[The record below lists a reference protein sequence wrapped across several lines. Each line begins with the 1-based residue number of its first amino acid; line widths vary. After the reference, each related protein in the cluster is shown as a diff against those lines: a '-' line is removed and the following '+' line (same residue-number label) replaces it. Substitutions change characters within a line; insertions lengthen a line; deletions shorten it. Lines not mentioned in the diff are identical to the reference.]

1 MKNDIV
7 LFIVGCMMILM
18 ASCLGND
25 DTDTTAEIKDS
36 QISSFVLS
44 HDSVTGLGN
53 VKFTIDQVNGY
64 IFNMDSLPFGTQVN
78 KVVCTLTY
86 RSGVSG
92 VKVVQEAVGDTT
104 IWWNGTDSLDFS
116 KPVKFTTQAYDGIT
130 TKTYTAWVNIHQVI
144 PDLMVWERYNG
155 RMTGITADRQKVV
168 AYPYE
173 GADAYLMYIKTTDTN
188 RLYYSLA
195 TDTKNEWKE
204 LPLSGLPGTVDISRI
219 TLYENTLYA
228 SGNGLFYQSED
239 GSKWVEVENTPV
251 VKTIL
256 GVVKE
261 RRNIPSQLA
270 AIVESGNTY
279 FFAGMDKEKQWKK
292 GDLVPDNFP
301 VSGFGDLNYYRMNNE
316 YLTVVAGE
324 DKDGRLLNTTW
335 ATENALSWAFLSGEQ
350 ENFFEKKTGVM
361 LALYDDKFYLTGGIN
376 AEGKASKD
384 IHVSED
390 NGITWSPADSL
401 KAFPDEYIARGY
413 ASIHVDADKN
423 MLIFG
428 GKISKDAKTL
438 DEIWRG
444 RINRLR

>member
-1 MKNDIV
+1 MKKDIV
-7 LFIVGCMMILM
+7 LLIVGCMMILM

-25 DTDTTAEIKDS
+25 DIDTAEIKDA

-44 HDSVTGLGN
+44 HDSITDLEN
-53 VKFTIDQVNGY
+53 VKFTIDQVNGH

-78 KVVCTLTY
+78 KIVCTLAY
-86 RSGVSG
+86 RTGVSG

-116 KPVKFTTQAYDGIT
+116 KPVKFTAQAYDGVT

-144 PDLMVWERYNG
+144 PDLMVWERYSS
-155 RMTGITADRQKVV
+155 RMTGTIADKQKIV

-173 GADAYLMYIKTTDTN
+173 GADAYLMYVKTTGN

-195 TDTKNEWKE
+195 TEARNEWKE
-204 LPLSGLPGTVDISRI
+204 LPLSGLPETVDISRI

-228 SGNGLFYQSED
+228 SGDGLFYQSGD
-239 GSKWVEVENTPV
+239 GLNWVKVENTPV

-261 RRNIPSQLA
+261 GRNAPSQLA
-270 AIVESGNTY
+270 TIVESENAY
-279 FFAGMDKEKQWKK
+279 FFAGMNKEKQWET
-292 GDLVPDNFP
+292 GDLVPGNFP
-301 VSGFGDLNYYRMNNE
+301 VSGFGDISYYRMDKE

-324 DKDGRLLNTTW
+324 DKDGKLLNTTW
-335 ATENALSWAFLSGEQ
+335 TTGNALSWAYFSGEQ
-350 ENFFEKKTGVM
+350 ENFFEKKAGVM
-361 LALYDDKFYLTGGIN
+361 LALYDDNFYLAGGIN

-384 IHVSED
+384 IHVSMD

-401 KAFPDEYIARGY
+401 KAFPSEYIARGY
-413 ASIHVDADKN
+413 ASIHVDANKN
-423 MLIFG
+423 MFIFG
-428 GKISKDAKTL
+428 GKTSKDAKTL